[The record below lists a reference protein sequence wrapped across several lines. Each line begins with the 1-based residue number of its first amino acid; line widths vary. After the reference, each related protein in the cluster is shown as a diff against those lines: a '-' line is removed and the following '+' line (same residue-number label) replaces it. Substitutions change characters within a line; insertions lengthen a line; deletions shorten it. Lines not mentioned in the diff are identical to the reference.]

1 MAEFEIT
8 SATGQPYFAFLFRIN
23 FYTYLFLAIF
33 VAFLENL
40 MSQHLFAE
48 SALFCSEY
56 ASAKSVVK
64 ILHANYCTSL
74 EIAYYWNLLSQHI
87 FAARVLAPN
96 Q

>member
-56 ASAKSVVK
+56 ASAKSISQDPTWEITVPAWR
-64 ILHANYCTSL
+64 LHITGIC
-74 EIAYYWNLLSQHI
+74 
-87 FAARVLAPN
+87 
-96 Q
+96 